1 MTMGKNFSETLKEE
15 RQKRSW
21 SQSTLADK
29 LHITRNALS
38 NFENGKRSP
47 KSELLE
53 AIAEIFNVSIDY
65 LLGREIKHISVERE
79 SIAQIIHNEDYIQ
92 IILPTPK
99 TDTDADKMK
108 QTVDNIIEIYRNKQL

>member
-1 MTMGKNFSETLKEE
+1 MGKIFSENLKEE
-15 RQKRSW
+15 RLRRNW
-21 SQSTLADK
+21 SQDFLAEK
-29 LHITRNALS
+29 LHITRTALS

-47 KSELLE
+47 KSDLLE

-65 LLGREIKHISVERE
+65 LLGREIKPASIERE
-79 SIAQIIHNEDYIQ
+79 SIAQIIQNEDCVH

-99 TDTDADKMK
+99 TDMDADKMK

>member
-1 MTMGKNFSETLKEE
+1 MGKIFSENLKEE
-15 RQKRSW
+15 RLRRNW
-21 SQSTLADK
+21 SQDFLAEK
-29 LHITRNALS
+29 LHITRTALS

-47 KSELLE
+47 KSDLLE

-65 LLGREIKHISVERE
+65 LLGRETKHISVERE
-79 SIAQIIHNEDYIQ
+79 SIAQIIQNEDCVH

-99 TDTDADKMK
+99 TDMDADKMK